1 MYLLLFPLC
10 WFVSGSLQTHHD
22 ISYLKNK
29 IRWNPSS
36 ASALFS
42 SYHLISLIHFM
53 AKCLGK
59 LILSSLYFLY
69 SHSLLNPLQSSY
81 PSPRECCKRQQRKG
95 TVARERDDWIL
106 IQSGFVPTITPKLL
120 LSRSIRALFP
130 QGSRFP
136 TRNYPPT
143 KIYFQKKLASATAP
157 TPAAERLGQ
166 LQASSW
172 MQALYT
178 RVTHSTNTVLIIRA
192 TIYCALTACQACT
205 ECFKCNFI

>member
-95 TVARERDDWIL
+95 TVSRERDDWIL

-120 LSRSIRALFP
+120 LSRSPMTSKLSNPVVSSQMPSYLPHLQPRWSLPPWNSLDLTGPLFSLCSLLP
-130 QGSRFP
+130 CPGLFLP
-136 TRNYPPT
+136 
-143 KIYFQKKLASATAP
+143 
-157 TPAAERLGQ
+157 
-166 LQASSW
+166 SS
-172 MQALYT
+172 QPLPGVPRT
-178 RVTHSTNTVLIIRA
+178 Q
-192 TIYCALTACQACT
+192 C
-205 ECFKCNFI
+205 